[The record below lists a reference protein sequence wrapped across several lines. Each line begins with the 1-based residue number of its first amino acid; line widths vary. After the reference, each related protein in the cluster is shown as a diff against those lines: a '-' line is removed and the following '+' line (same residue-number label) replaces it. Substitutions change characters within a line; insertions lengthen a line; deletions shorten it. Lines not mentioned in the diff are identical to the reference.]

1 LEVPTISCKA
11 YATVS
16 QNITP
21 KTLAQLVT
29 SLMVVYT
36 RHKSIFHY
44 TSYACPT
51 RPIAYLN
58 PKTFPKLQNPPHLPI
73 QVQLTEAKVL
83 SQSALMLCNGRYL
96 SLDESQDLIVQD
108 SPPARNITHHI
119 PPFDES
125 PHLLSSLG
133 RCK

>member
-51 RPIAYLN
+51 QPISAYLN

-73 QVQLTEAKVL
+73 QVQLTAAKVL

-96 SLDESQDLIVQD
+96 SLAESQDLIVQD
-108 SPPARNITHHI
+108 SCRQETSHITSR
-119 PPFDES
+119 PSMRAPT
-125 PHLLSSLG
+125 
-133 RCK
+133 C